1 MGPCRS
7 TAWRGRFSQSCLV
20 GLLLSLLA
28 TMPRPKQE
36 RQGQQGQQPASQEE
50 GSSSEPL
57 LCQLCGDSVVEE
69 SEEYI
74 RGAAACWPRGLL
86 ATLLPGPRQPA
97 ASAARLCSRLH
108 AASHA
113 ATKRCCRPP
122 PPLPPPPP
130 RRRHVQPA
138 RVRLQRLPPRVREA
152 VPHQVL
158 QGRRPHIHVH
168 GARRAARSLGLEARD
183 PCAASAAQVQ
193 SEHVKRTALI
203 CKIFRASS
211 ACWGAACLAGGS
223 KYIGQSC
230 ASAPGVTAGQ
240 DPELLAQAPACGAG
254 EGGDAYCCR
263 ACTVSAI

>member
-1 MGPCRS
+1 MLLPAGP
-7 TAWRGRFSQSCLV
+7 
-20 GLLLSLLA
+20 
-28 TMPRPKQE
+28 
-36 RQGQQGQQPASQEE
+36 E
-50 GSSSEPL
+50 GSS
-57 LCQLCGDSVVEE
+57 
-69 SEEYI
+69 
-74 RGAAACWPRGLL
+74 PRCFLGQ
-86 ATLLPGPRQPA
+86 GSRQPA
-97 ASAARLCSRLH
+97 PPGSVAGSMQPATPPQSAA
-108 AASHA
+108 AAP
-113 ATKRCCRPP
+113 RP